1 MPHRAPRSEGG
12 FFKAL
17 LKFPADFP
25 NAPPTM
31 TFTTAMWH
39 PNSAWASAGARW
51 RGTQDACAHQ
61 RLSVLDFAARAVE
74 PDGKVCISIL
84 HAPGVDVYNE
94 HESADERWRPI
105 IGIEQ
110 VLVSVMA
117 MLGDPNINSPAN
129 VDAAVRAAHARGP
142 RRKGG
147 RQRAGQGFCGRRGTA
162 RGPQPPRHRCAPAPR
177 TLSRPPL
184 PAAVT
189 VATLQKQL
197 RDDPKAYRRKVRDL
211 VARSLE

>member
-1 MPHRAPRSEGG
+1 MDR
-12 FFKAL
+12 
-17 LKFPADFP
+17 
-25 NAPPTM
+25 
-31 TFTTAMWH
+31 
-39 PNSAWASAGARW
+39 
-51 RGTQDACAHQ
+51 
-61 RLSVLDFAARAVE
+61 
-74 PDGKVCISIL
+74 
-84 HAPGVDVYNE
+84 YNE

-105 IGIEQ
+105 IGLEQ

-117 MLGDPNINSPAN
+117 MLGDPNLNSPAN
-129 VDAAVRAAHARGP
+129 VDAAVRAARESARDT

-162 RGPQPPRHRCAPAPR
+162 CGPQAPCLRSAPAPH
-177 TLSRPPL
+177 TLSLPTL

-189 VATLQKQL
+189 DAALQKQL